1 MDVSDFVDVDWSRL
15 VKVGFIS
22 EEECEEVLYY
32 GQCKLDPD
40 GESFMV
46 MIRPDASELAMSVMD
61 KVACMLGAAPRTEV
75 LQ

>member
-15 VKVGFIS
+15 VRVGFIS

-32 GQCKLDPD
+32 GQCKLAPD